1 MAKTKRKRGI
11 MTQDTSRIM
20 DVLEQSVEVANVML
34 DLIKSGKLSITS
46 VDTIPMLALALGT
59 FYYAYASEVIPLMK
73 IQNAQSLN

>member
-20 DVLEQSVEVANVML
+20 DALEQSVEVANVML
-34 DLIKSGKLSITS
+34 DLIKSGKLSIAT

-59 FYYAYASEVIPLMK
+59 FYYAYASEVLPLLRM
-73 IQNAQSLN
+73 QNDQGMN